1 MGPRALVGA
10 AAGDR
15 PGRSS
20 GNGGARP
27 HLHLLAGDL
36 RGAGRPG
43 WGVQVPRARQ
53 VLQQVDQQGTGVSA
67 AVHVHRI
74 VGAAQLEQRLALWG
88 RAGRGSALGWSVN
101 NPLNMGTLSLREKG
115 LRPGLSE
122 EARGLFSASR
132 LPSPA
137 PQPGELGPVVGV

>member
-67 AVHVHRI
+67 AVHVHCI
-74 VGAAQLEQRLALWG
+74 VGAAQLEQRLALRG
-88 RAGRGSALGWSVN
+88 GAGRGSALGWSVN

-122 EARGLFSASR
+122 EAQGLFSASR

-137 PQPGELGPVVGV
+137 PQPGEPGPVVGV